1 MKFEVRDRGT
11 EAITQSQ
18 ARNPNTVSL
27 SNLDIEYPLNNN
39 KIHSSSFAGH
49 TSAPPGALPQAS
61 AAAELISRIQGGGG
75 PGGAGAGGGPEAQM
89 AMASKPCAR
98 LCVIRAEGDGVDPV
112 LVVQVEKGSW
122 CKLNHGTAVGPPQYL
137 FGAPEGLS
145 RLMLTHRRILGEG
158 GPPLPSPSLKAV
170 FVSGLEPEHAGGL
183 VGLFLRLKADGHE
196 KVRQNW
202 ATSSTQGSHASERAS
217 ADAPA
222 ISALLSSGPPLRPPR
237 HHGPHGLLLREHS
250 PVGAPPRPGHRAQ
263 FGGLLPRDSCI
274 LGRPFKR
281 PRVDCGPFGALG
293 WLGRPR
299 ERPSSARPF
308 QLCSRWRHARV
319 LKPWPPGSRPKRPDI
334 GALPAAQED
343 GHGRR
348 RGGLRDR
355 G

>member
-1 MKFEVRDRGT
+1 MKFEVRGRG
-11 EAITQSQ
+11 AITQSQ
-18 ARNPNTVSL
+18 AQTPNTVSL
-27 SNLDIEYPLNNN
+27 SYLDIEYPLNNK

-49 TSAPPGALPQAS
+49 TSAPPGALPQPS
-61 AAAELISRIQGGGG
+61 AAAELISRIQG
-75 PGGAGAGGGPEAQM
+75 GGAGAGGGPEAQM

-202 ATSSTQGSHASERAS
+202 ATSSTHGSHASERAS
-217 ADAPA
+217 
-222 ISALLSSGPPLRPPR
+222 
-237 HHGPHGLLLREHS
+237 
-250 PVGAPPRPGHRAQ
+250 
-263 FGGLLPRDSCI
+263 
-274 LGRPFKR
+274 
-281 PRVDCGPFGALG
+281 
-293 WLGRPR
+293 
-299 ERPSSARPF
+299 ER
-308 QLCSRWRHARV
+308 
-319 LKPWPPGSRPKRPDI
+319 
-334 GALPAAQED
+334 
-343 GHGRR
+343 
-348 RGGLRDR
+348 
-355 G
+355 

>member
-1 MKFEVRDRGT
+1 MNFKVCSKMILNKNSMHVLL
-11 EAITQSQ
+11 AS
-18 ARNPNTVSL
+18 VL
-27 SNLDIEYPLNNN
+27 SY
-39 KIHSSSFAGH
+39 
-49 TSAPPGALPQAS
+49 
-61 AAAELISRIQGGGG
+61 
-75 PGGAGAGGGPEAQM
+75 
-89 AMASKPCAR
+89 
-98 LCVIRAEGDGVDPV
+98 V
-112 LVVQVEKGSW
+112 
-122 CKLNHGTAVGPPQYL
+122 
-137 FGAPEGLS
+137 
-145 RLMLTHRRILGEG
+145 ILGW
-158 GPPLPSPSLKAV
+158 
-170 FVSGLEPEHAGGL
+170 LE
-183 VGLFLRLKADGHE
+183 LRHYDT
-196 KVRQNW
+196 V
-202 ATSSTQGSHASERAS
+202 
-217 ADAPA
+217 
-222 ISALLSSGPPLRPPR
+222 SSGPPLRPPR

-343 GHGRR
+343 GHGHR